1 MTMEYPAGATPLDPD
16 EADGLKLA
24 HITTRGEVDYFEA
37 ANIRKAEQW
46 AFGRKHKDLMTPEF
60 IRRLHKQMFGDV
72 WKWAGNYRTTEKN
85 IGVLVWN
92 IGPELR
98 QLCDNVRYQIEHSSY
113 EPDELVARFHHQLV
127 KIHPFPNGNGRISR
141 IMADLVLVS
150 LGQPRFSWGQGNLDK
165 DTDARKNYLDA
176 LRAADKN
183 DYSLLMD
190 FVWS

>member
-1 MTMEYPAGATPLDPD
+1 MTMEYPSGVTPLDAD

-24 HITTRGEVDYFEA
+24 HITTRGELDYFEA
-37 ANIRKAEQW
+37 ANMRKAEQW
-46 AFGRKHKDLMTPEF
+46 AFGRNHKDLLTPDF

-72 WKWAGNYRTTEKN
+72 WKWAGNYRATEKN
-85 IGVLVWN
+85 IGVITWD

-113 EPDELVARFHHQLV
+113 EPDELAARFHHQLV

-150 LGQPRFSWGQGNLDK
+150 LGQPRFSWGQENLDK
-165 DTDARKNYLDA
+165 ESEVRINYLDA
-176 LRAADKN
+176 LRAADKRAGP
-183 DYSLLMD
+183 
-190 FVWS
+190 